1 MRLFILI
8 LLVGALSFIQV
19 LGFSVFGVK
28 PNLAL
33 AVVVAVSFFIVNGQW
48 SIIKGFLLVVL
59 AALILKF
66 SPGFTPEILVFAL
79 TGVGALIIK
88 NYLPWR
94 NFLNNLFLVVAG
106 TFIFYLILSP
116 NLILSAIFA
125 KELFLNIVAGISIFA
140 FLSFLRQNE
149 II

>member
-1 MRLFILI
+1 MKLFTLV
-8 LLVGALSFIQV
+8 LLVGLLTFFQV

-33 AVVVAVSFFIVNGQW
+33 AVVIAASFFIASFW
-48 SIIKGFLLVVL
+48 EGFLLVAL

-66 SPGFTPEILVFAL
+66 SPGFTPEILVFVL
-79 TGVGALIIK
+79 IGVSALIVK

-125 KELFLNIVAGISIFA
+125 KELFLNLIAGISIFA
-140 FLSFLRQNE
+140 FLKTTG
-149 II
+149 

>member
-1 MRLFILI
+1 MRLPFLV
-8 LLVGALSFIQV
+8 LLVGLSTFVQSWW
-19 LGFSVFGVK
+19 GFSIFGVK

-33 AVVVAVSFFIVNGQW
+33 SSVISVSFFIVSLW
-48 SIIKGFLLVVL
+48 EGFLLAAL
-59 AALILKF
+59 AILILKF
-66 SPGFTPEILVFAL
+66 SSGFAPEISVFSL
-79 TGVGALIIK
+79 IGVGAIIFK

-94 NFLNNLFLVVAG
+94 NFLNNLFLVAAA

-125 KELFLNIVAGISIFA
+125 KELFLNLIAGILIFA
-140 FLSFLRQNE
+140 FLSLVRQNK

>member
-1 MRLFILI
+1 MKFFTLI
-8 LLVGALSFIQV
+8 LLVGLLTFFQV

-33 AVVVAVSFFIVNGQW
+33 AVVIAASFFIASFW
-48 SIIKGFLLVVL
+48 EGFLLVAL

-66 SPGFTPEILVFAL
+66 SPGFTAEILVFAL
-79 TGVGALIIK
+79 IGVGALIVK
-88 NYLPWR
+88 NYFPWR

-116 NLILSAIFA
+116 DLILSAIFA
-125 KELFLNIVAGISIFA
+125 KELFLNLVAGISIFA
-140 FLSFLRQNE
+140 LLSIMRQNK
-149 II
+149 IV

>member
-1 MRLFILI
+1 MKFFTLI
-8 LLVGALSFIQV
+8 LLVGLLTFFQV

-33 AVVVAVSFFIVNGQW
+33 AVVIAASFFIASFW
-48 SIIKGFLLVVL
+48 EGFLLVVL

-66 SPGFTPEILVFAL
+66 SPGFAMEILVFAL
-79 TGVGALIIK
+79 IGVGAIIIK

-106 TFIFYLILSP
+106 AFIFYLILSP

-125 KELFLNIVAGISIFA
+125 KELFLNAVAGISIFA
-140 FLSFLRQNE
+140 LLKATGKF
-149 II
+149 

>member
-1 MRLFILI
+1 MKLFSLI
-8 LLVGALSFIQV
+8 LLVGLLTFFQV

-33 AVVVAVSFFIVNGQW
+33 AVVVAASFFIASFW
-48 SIIKGFLLVVL
+48 EGFLLVVL
-59 AALILKF
+59 AVLILKF
-66 SPGFTPEILVFAL
+66 SPGFAPEILVFAL
-79 TGVGALIIK
+79 IGVGALIVK

-125 KELFLNIVAGISIFA
+125 KELFLNLVAGISIFA
-140 FLSFLRQNE
+140 LLSFSWQNKL
-149 II
+149 I

>member
-1 MRLFILI
+1 MRLFSLI
-8 LLVGALSFIQV
+8 LLVGLLTFFQV

-33 AVVVAVSFFIVNGQW
+33 AVAVASSFFIASFW
-48 SIIKGFLLVVL
+48 EGFLLVAL
-59 AALILKF
+59 AVLILKF

-79 TGVGALIIK
+79 IGVGAIIFK

-106 TFIFYLILSP
+106 TFVFYLILSP

-125 KELFLNIVAGISIFA
+125 KELFLNFIAGILIFA
-140 FLSFLRQNE
+140 LLSFSWQNK
-149 II
+149 

>member
-1 MRLFILI
+1 MRLFSLI
-8 LLVGALSFIQV
+8 LLVGLLTFFQV

-33 AVVVAVSFFIVNGQW
+33 AVVIASSFFIASFW
-48 SIIKGFLLVVL
+48 EGFLLVAL
-59 AALILKF
+59 AVLILKF

-79 TGVGALIIK
+79 IGVGALIFK

-94 NFLNNLFLVVAG
+94 NFLNNLFLVIAG
-106 TFIFYLILSP
+106 TFVFYLILSP

-125 KELFLNIVAGISIFA
+125 KELFLNLIAGISIFA
-140 FLSFLRQNE
+140 FLSLVRQNK

>member
-1 MRLFILI
+1 MRLLFLI
-8 LLVGALSFIQV
+8 LLVGLLTFFQV
-19 LGFSVFGVK
+19 FGFSVFGVE

-33 AVVVAVSFFIVNGQW
+33 AVVVASSFFIASFW
-48 SIIKGFLLVVL
+48 EGFLLVAL

-66 SPGFTPEILVFAL
+66 SPGFAMEILVFAL
-79 TGVGALIIK
+79 VGVGALIVK

-106 TFIFYLILSP
+106 TFVFYLILSP

-125 KELFLNIVAGISIFA
+125 KELFLNLVAGISIFA
-140 FLSFLRQNE
+140 LLKATGRF
-149 II
+149 